1 MLFYLGNCGFTLFN
15 IIFAVSVYC
24 DNILYVSLLDGID
37 LSPIS
42 SPRPLSTSG
51 TLEPS

>member
-15 IIFAVSVYC
+15 IIY
-24 DNILYVSLLDGID
+24 DDILYVSLLDGID